1 MKRVFALV
9 LALLAVAPAQAEQT
23 VHDVLSVEKHNMIR
37 LPSDRIDALM
47 KRPNGEAW
55 PPIPGRGW
63 QTYRRCN
70 RGASNGNAWPRRCIS
85 RRAAK
90 A

>member
-47 KRPNGEAW
+47 KRPNGEAVAPYTRAW
-55 PPIPGRGW
+55 LANLPPVQSGGKQW
-63 QTYRRCN
+63 Q
-70 RGASNGNAWPRRCIS
+70 
-85 RRAAK
+85 
-90 A
+90 